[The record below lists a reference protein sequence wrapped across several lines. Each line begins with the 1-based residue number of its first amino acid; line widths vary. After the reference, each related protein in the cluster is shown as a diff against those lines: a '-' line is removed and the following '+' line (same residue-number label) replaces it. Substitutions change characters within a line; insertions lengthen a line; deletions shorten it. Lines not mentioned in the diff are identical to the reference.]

1 MIKEKEQEQ
10 EQVQEPEKE
19 QEQEPS
25 INTIINNKWK
35 LEEQIGKG
43 GFGYI
48 YRGHYISDPSRK
60 VAIKFERK
68 GKKYLEKE
76 EKFYKNLQGGDGIP
90 KLLWFGRSD
99 SFTVAVMELKGPSL
113 SELFHKSKKRF
124 SLKTV
129 LMLAEQM

>member
-48 YRGHYISDPSRK
+48 YR